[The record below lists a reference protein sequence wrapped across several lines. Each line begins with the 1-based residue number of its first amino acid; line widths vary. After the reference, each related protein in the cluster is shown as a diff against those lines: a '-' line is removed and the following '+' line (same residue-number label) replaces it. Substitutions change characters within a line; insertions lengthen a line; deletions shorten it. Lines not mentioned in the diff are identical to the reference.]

1 MQLKRIL
8 IPLLAIIMVCLAAG
22 APLSAAE
29 AAPSFD
35 VALTTAVN
43 GEAQDLLLAKPG
55 DTFTVLASVTAN
67 PGVTSAEF
75 TLLYNA
81 DALEVVEVDGQPS
94 YTTYG
99 DVFAIDA
106 AKTAVWTKTAGKIV
120 WRYLGDTKTTATG
133 KLVEVTLKVKEGF
146 HGDFDLAMS
155 KSTLALNGIEIVPAT
170 ATVGYAAAHDV
181 SGDPVVKEAT
191 CTEAASKTYHC
202 STCNKDIVLY
212 TGEPTGHNLVKKDA
226 SQGSCTTDACVAHF
240 YCAACDGY
248 FLDANATMPA
258 TKADVIIKEAPGHT
272 EETVSGSAA
281 TCDKPGLTDKI
292 YCSVCQEV
300 LQDQETIPATGH
312 TIVVD
317 PAVPPVDG
325 NPGKTEGRHCSTCGK
340 ILVPQEVVNPTSYVW
355 LWILIVV
362 VVVAAAGVVAY
373 FFIFK
378 KRVKRY

>member
-8 IPLLAIIMVCLAAG
+8 IPLLAIIMVCLAAA

-43 GEAQDLLLAKPG
+43 GEAKDMLLAKPG
-55 DTFTVLASVTAN
+55 DTFTVVASVVAN

-94 YTTYG
+94 YTCYG
-99 DVFAIDA
+99 DVFALDA
-106 AKTAVWTKTAGKIV
+106 SKTAVWTKTAGQLV

-133 KLVEVTLKVKEGF
+133 KLVEVTFKVKADF
-146 HGDFDLAMS
+146 HGDFDFAI
-155 KSTLALNGIEIVPAT
+155 KSALALNGIEIVAAD
-170 ATVGYAAAHDV
+170 ATVGYAGAHDV
-181 SGDPVVKEAT
+181 SGDPVVKEAS

-202 STCNKDIVLY
+202 TTCNKDVTVY
-212 TGEPTGHNLVKKDA
+212 FGEPTGHNLVKKDA
-226 SQGSCTTDACVAHF
+226 SEGSCTEDACLAHF
-240 YCAACDGY
+240 YCAGCDGY
-248 FLDANATMPA
+248 FLDAAGTMPT
-258 TKADVIIKEAPGHT
+258 TKDQVITKEAPGHT
-272 EETVSGSAA
+272 EKVVPGTPA
-281 TCDKPGLTDKI
+281 TCDTPGVTDRI
-292 YCSVCQEV
+292 YCSVCQEEIQA
-300 LQDQETIPATGH
+300 QDTIPATGH
-312 TIVVD
+312 TVVID
-317 PAVPPVDG
+317 PAVEPADG
-325 NPGKTEGRHCSTCGK
+325 KPGKTEGRHCSTCGK
-340 ILVPQEVVNPTSYVW
+340 VLVPQEVINPTSLVW
-355 LWILIVV
+355 LWVLIVV